1 MMTNEERIQ
10 TLHAR
15 MAGLQQARERRKTGA
30 IGVSC
35 IGLAFCLLL
44 MVFDGGMHAGGAV
57 SLYSGATML
66 FEGAGPYVLI
76 AIVAFMAG
84 VIVTA
89 ALIRNRKKEN
99 GTRETATA
107 PARAEMPPE
116 KTDAETAAGAKK
128 KLFLRMNR
136 TEMTRACA
144 LLGLYPGDVPVY
156 LHFPEEK
163 TTLLAPRASW
173 CDAGEACLKRLRD
186 EMGPENVVL
195 KGG

>member
-84 VIVTA
+84 VIVTTA
-89 ALIRNRKKEN
+89 PIRNRKKEN
-99 GTRETATA
+99 GTIG
-107 PARAEMPPE
+107 E
-116 KTDAETAAGAKK
+116 K
-128 KLFLRMNR
+128 R
-136 TEMTRACA
+136 
-144 LLGLYPGDVPVY
+144 
-156 LHFPEEK
+156 
-163 TTLLAPRASW
+163 
-173 CDAGEACLKRLRD
+173 
-186 EMGPENVVL
+186 ENVGAAE
-195 KGG
+195 GGLHKDEEILEGRKS

>member
-1 MMTNEERIQ
+1 MPGFPRVFERYQALLQEDAVVVMEGRLSVREEDAPKLLAERI
-10 TLHAR
+10 T
-15 MAGLQQARERRKTGA
+15 A
-30 IGVSC
+30 I
-35 IGLAFCLLL
+35 AEW
-44 MVFDGGMHAGGAV
+44 A
-57 SLYSGATML
+57 
-66 FEGAGPYVLI
+66 
-76 AIVAFMAG
+76 
-84 VIVTA
+84 
-89 ALIRNRKKEN
+89 RKKEN

-107 PARAEMPPE
+107 PARVEMPPE